1 MDNCIKL
8 LEAGKLYVIPHIKKR
23 CMEEISKFLY
33 PTNVLAI
40 YQSAEDLDMP
50 KLKNTCTKYMVEK
63 LEEVC
68 TLMLYRVQLAMNEV
82 QTHNFRGDRH

>member
-40 YQSAEDLDMP
+40 YQSAED
-50 KLKNTCTKYMVEK
+50 
-63 LEEVC
+63 
-68 TLMLYRVQLAMNEV
+68 
-82 QTHNFRGDRH
+82 

>member
-1 MDNCIKL
+1 MCRFDIGSFLQVNMDNCIKL

-68 TLMLYRVQLAMNEV
+68 TLCSHLY
-82 QTHNFRGDRH
+82 